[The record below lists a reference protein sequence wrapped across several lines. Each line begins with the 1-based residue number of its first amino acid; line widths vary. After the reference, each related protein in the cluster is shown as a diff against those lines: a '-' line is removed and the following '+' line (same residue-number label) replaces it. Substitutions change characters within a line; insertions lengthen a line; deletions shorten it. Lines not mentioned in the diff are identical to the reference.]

1 MAEQGLW
8 KISDVAEYLGVPRRS
23 IYKMTGPKSV
33 IRIPHMRIAGK
44 VRFRKTEVDRWLDQ
58 FAVSTGESGTNY
70 RARRKQRF
78 VSTASIHTEI
88 IGEQE
93 QSGSPV
99 NR

>member
-1 MAEQGLW
+1 MAQESLW

-58 FAVSTGESGTNY
+58 FAVSTGEAIANF
-70 RARRKQRF
+70 RARRKQGL
-78 VSTASIHTEI
+78 VSTASIHKKS
-88 IGEQE
+88 IGERE
-93 QSGSPV
+93 QSGSSA

>member
-1 MAEQGLW
+1 MAQESLW
-8 KISDVAEYLGVPRRS
+8 KIADVAEYLGVPRRS

-58 FAVSTGESGTNY
+58 FAVSTGDAVANF
-70 RARRKQRF
+70 RVRRKQGL
-78 VSTASIHTEI
+78 VSTASIHKKI

-93 QSGSPV
+93 QSGSPT